1 MLAASVLAS
10 LAAVASVAALPSMI
24 VGRDNQPP
32 CVPALSPAAYN
43 IFVSGGEYMTWVIFT
58 LEAD

>member
-24 VGRDNQPP
+24 GRDNQPP

-43 IFVSGGEYMTWVIFT
+43 IFVSGGEYITWVIFT